1 MTSRAKMV
9 IPIYNDTLETL
20 IWSKTWKKSSF
31 FWFEKCLC
39 LRVFP
44 FLFINNECASHF
56 RKWKK
61 TVLIYNSYLLRE
73 SFKGYR
79 CELGLP
85 SLHGGSLEIKLT
97 VPLMQAHKGSI
108 SFHPLQS
115 QMRDSNFFVNNLK
128 YGVKLL
134 KKFYTPRECL
144 SFCIS

>member
-1 MTSRAKMV
+1 MNAQVTFA
-9 IPIYNDTLETL
+9 
-20 IWSKTWKKSSF
+20 
-31 FWFEKCLC
+31 
-39 LRVFP
+39 
-44 FLFINNECASHF
+44 NE
-56 RKWKK
+56 KK

-73 SFKGYR
+73 SFQGYR

-97 VPLMQAHKGSI
+97 VPLIQAHKGSI

-115 QMRDSNFFVNNLK
+115 QIRDSNFFVNNFK

-134 KKFYTPRECL
+134 KKFHTPRECL